1 MVATDRTAKL
11 IKYRIADALVCFLI
25 LKFTFGLF
33 PALVFSIPVLI
44 SAKLKWFKSVLP
56 DNFYD
61 DFGYPTFFAE
71 ELLPMILLSAIS
83 AILMFAGY
91 NFCGMLLGIMVVL
104 DLFRNQIDVLSFITK
119 KCKYFGGREN
129 DAQ

>member
-25 LKFTFGLF
+25 LKFTFGFF

-91 NFCGMLLGIMVVL
+91 NFGGMLLGIMVVL
-104 DLFRNQIDVLSFITK
+104 DLFRNQIDVQSFITK
-119 KCKYFGGREN
+119 KCKYFGGREK